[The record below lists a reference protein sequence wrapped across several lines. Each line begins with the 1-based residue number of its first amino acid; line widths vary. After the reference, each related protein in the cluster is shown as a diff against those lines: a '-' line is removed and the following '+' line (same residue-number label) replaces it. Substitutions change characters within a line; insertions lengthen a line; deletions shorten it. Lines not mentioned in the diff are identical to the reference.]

1 MNPIVSV
8 VIPTYNRATEVRNA
22 IESVLGQTVAD
33 TEIIVVDDGST
44 DDTGK
49 VVTGAFGVRVRYFAQ
64 TNQGVSAARNRGIA
78 EARGEWI
85 AFLDSDDLWERD
97 KLEWQLKALERYGS
111 QCLACYTDTRLLN
124 HPETRSLFQMAEES
138 YRHQSETGVNLEV
151 LRLLVRPGGAGMLVC
166 ISSFMARA
174 HVVRKTGGYAPNL
187 GFYAD
192 SDFMFRLGLHT
203 SFCYVNRPL
212 VWFNR
217 SPGEARHLGASKEW
231 DKLEFILQE
240 SKARLEGFLRL
251 GNSVPPKVRKLI
263 REHLSTV
270 YSGLANWHLETGEY
284 GKARA
289 AMWRAAY
296 LDPTV
301 NIAVKWLLTW
311 ASPQMALQTVRSR
324 QAKKQERYPVL

>member
-1 MNPIVSV
+1 MNPNISV
-8 VIPTYNRATEVRNA
+8 VIPTYNRASEVRSA
-22 IESVLGQTVAD
+22 IESVLAQTVRGA
-33 TEIIVVDDGST
+33 EIVVVDDGST

-49 VVTGAFGVRVRYFAQ
+49 VIASAFGERVRYFAQ
-64 TNQGVSAARNRGIA
+64 SNQGVSAARNKGIS

-85 AFLDSDDLWERD
+85 AFLDSDDIWEKD
-97 KLEWQLKALERYGS
+97 KLEWQLKALERFGS
-111 QCLACYTDTRLLN
+111 SCLACYTDTRLLN
-124 HPETRSLFQMAEES
+124 HPETRSLFLMAEDS
-138 YRHQSETGVNLEV
+138 YRHESEMGINPEV

-166 ISSFMARA
+166 ISSFMARTD
-174 HVVRKTGGYAPNL
+174 VVRKTGGYAANL

-192 SDFMFRLGLHT
+192 SDFMFRVGLHT
-203 SFCYVNRPL
+203 GFCYVNRPL

-240 SKARLEGFLRL
+240 SKVRLEGFLRL
-251 GNSVPPKVRKLI
+251 GSAVPPKVGKLI
-263 REHLSTV
+263 RQHLSTV
-270 YSGLANWHLETGEY
+270 YSGLANWHLEMGEK

-289 AMWRAAY
+289 AMWRAAQ
-296 LDPTV
+296 LDPTF